1 MKTWEL
7 DRVNDEK
14 FALKKTNTTLKQNV
28 ESLAEEEERMK
39 QLAKNQ
45 SLVIT
50 QLRKKAKETNTTVS
64 KGEKKVSFDEN
75 ALATKDID
83 KKLEKFTSNILEQVT
98 HIVETKLSVL
108 TKLENIPQEITDNCN
123 SFKAALTKTNPRD
136 ELKLV
141 MTESKNDE
149 LLQQRERKLRSCNI
163 IIHGVEEEK
172 ENSTETDE
180 QFVTEFLSALGVNQ
194 EPKSTVRLGR
204 AENNKR
210 RPLRLTMNT
219 DEEKD
224 TVMARLPNLKNAED
238 KLKMISV
245 TYYYTVDEI
254 NEIKTWVEKA
264 KKKNEKETGDVV
276 SKVRGTPK
284 NGLRLA
290 KFPKR
295 TPRV

>member
-245 TYYYTVDEI
+245 TDDYTVDER

-276 SKVRGTPK
+276 WKVRGTPK